1 MIKLQNIPFSN
12 NAHLWIVKFWV
23 IPSPKKIQNVSKNLS
38 NFPKELLKMSVTLIT
53 TTASNHVN
61 VNEPWKSPLCH
72 RTSWNCNP
80 QCVRVTL
87 TVPSRRINK
96 KSCLRGLS
104 LTAINSIFFCN
115 KRFRFGGNCRTLF
128 FYFQLKKQKHQND
141 F

>member
-1 MIKLQNIPFSN
+1 MIKLQNFPFSN

-38 NFPKELLKMSVTLIT
+38 NFPKELLKMSVTIIT
-53 TTASNHVN
+53 TTASIHVN

-87 TVPSRRINK
+87 TIPSSGINK
-96 KSCLRGLS
+96 KELLKRIIIDGNQFHFFFVIRDSASGGIVGLCF
-104 LTAINSIFFCN
+104 LAFN
-115 KRFRFGGNCRTLF
+115 
-128 FYFQLKKQKHQND
+128 
-141 F
+141 